1 MEENESTGN
10 GNAQGISSQTAAQSR
25 TVKFVT
31 ENIEDNLI
39 F

>member
-10 GNAQGISSQTAAQSR
+10 GKAQGISSQTAAQSR
-25 TVKFVT
+25 TVNFVT
-31 ENIEDNLI
+31 GNIKNNLL

>member
-1 MEENESTGN
+1 MEGNESTGS

-25 TVKFVT
+25 TVNYVT
-31 ENIEDNLI
+31 EEVETNLS